1 MTERIDA
8 YIESLIFVA
17 QQPVTR
23 EDIRY
28 HLENALQARIEPE
41 EVDDALSRLQERYWD
56 DLYAMEIVEVAGGFQ
71 FVTKGAY
78 HHIAGQYLKQLT
90 KRRLSK
96 VALETMAIIAYRQ
109 PVSRGE
115 IEKIRGVNS
124 DYAIDKLLEKE
135 LIEIAGRSDGPGK
148 PLLYK
153 TSGKFM
159 DYFGLRSMADLPQ
172 LKDFEMPAELIG
184 EPLSLEEVVPV
195 DIVPLSDD
203 EDAVPLAGE
212 ADESE

>member
-1 MTERIDA
+1 M
-8 YIESLIFVA
+8 
-17 QQPVTR
+17 
-23 EDIRY
+23 
-28 HLENALQARIEPE
+28 
-41 EVDDALSRLQERYWD
+41 
-56 DLYAMEIVEVAGGFQ
+56 
-71 FVTKGAY
+71 
-78 HHIAGQYLKQLT
+78 
-90 KRRLSK
+90 
-96 VALETMAIIAYRQ
+96 
-109 PVSRGE
+109 
-115 IEKIRGVNS
+115 
-124 DYAIDKLLEKE
+124 LEKE

>member
-109 PVSRGE
+109 PVSRAE

-195 DIVPLSDD
+195 DIAPLADD
-203 EDAVPLAGE
+203 EDAIPLAGDT
-212 ADESE
+212 DESE

>member
-1 MTERIDA
+1 MEERLDA

-28 HLENALQARIEPE
+28 HLENALQATISPE
-41 EVDDALSRLQERYWD
+41 DVDEALHRLQERYWD

-78 HHIAGQYLKQLT
+78 HHIVGQYLKQLT

-96 VALETMAIIAYRQ
+96 VALETLAIIAYRQ

-135 LIEIAGRSDGPGK
+135 LISLAGRSTGPGK
-148 PLLYK
+148 PLLYA
-153 TSGKFM
+153 TSEKFM
-159 DYFGLRSMADLPQ
+159 DYFGLRSMDDLPQ
-172 LKDFEMPAELIG
+172 LKDFLTPDEQIG
-184 EPLSLEEVVPV
+184 EPYAVDEVVLTGIGPV
-195 DIVPLSDD
+195 
-203 EDAVPLAGE
+203 E
-212 ADESE
+212 ATDESE